1 MYQRSSAYSGP
12 ISIPGRSALATPDG
26 MQGRGSSQPRAG
38 LPVVVCS
45 ALLALAGCA
54 SGPQT
59 LGRDYVARN
68 NPTIAAEYFDAGL
81 REGLS
86 DEELRSDY
94 ALASQDHE
102 RRLQDRIEW
111 LKSSN
116 QHHRAL
122 GSLVALYES
131 LSCAKALDRRDA
143 APAELGKEWAAI
155 ASTAASELLQQVEN
169 ASGRSF
175 NKGDLE
181 MLRTAKALLP
191 DDEGMRRAYQR
202 LVERYKHYLAV
213 VVDPGSRIPGGN
225 IAAAVARGI
234 AAANPELLEPVASGS
249 PKHNADLVLYLEA
262 PDFEDTGWTL
272 LDRRAFHKWIPR
284 LDKDGNPIV
293 HVVQVP
299 PTPAEVD
306 MARAAKQPP
315 PGPRSVRKQV
325 FDQVTGEVRQ
335 YQRELRVEVGFDARV
350 RDLVRNSVPVAVG
363 GTVEASFSAR
373 YFEYQG
379 HPRAKEFPPGM
390 QEGKPAESSMPN
402 PQDLTGRALA
412 QIPGRI
418 TPVIV
423 GQIE

>member
-1 MYQRSSAYSGP
+1 MYQRSPDNSGP
-12 ISIPGRSALATPDG
+12 VSSTGRRALATPDD
-26 MQGRGSSQPRAG
+26 MHGRGSSHPRAG
-38 LPVVVCS
+38 LPVVASLV
-45 ALLALAGCA
+45 LALAGCA

-59 LGRDYVARN
+59 LGRDYLARN
-68 NPTIAAEYFDAGL
+68 NPAIAAEYFAAGL
-81 REGLS
+81 RGGS
-86 DEELRSDY
+86 TDEELRSDY
-94 ALASQDHE
+94 ALASLDHE
-102 RRLQDRIEW
+102 RRFRDRIDW
-111 LKSSN
+111 LKASN

-175 NKGDLE
+175 NKSDLE

-191 DDEGMRRAYQR
+191 DDEEMRRAYQR
-202 LVERYKHYLAV
+202 LLERYKHYLAV

-249 PKHNADLVLYLEA
+249 PKHNADLVLYVEA

-284 LDKDGNPIV
+284 LDKKGNPIV
-293 HVVQVP
+293 HEFKVA
-299 PTPAEVD
+299 PTQAEVD
-306 MARAAKQPP
+306 LARAAKQPP
-315 PGPRSVRKQV
+315 PGPRIVRKQV

-335 YQRELRVEVGFDARV
+335 YQRALRVEVGFDARL
-350 RDLVRNSVPVAVG
+350 RDLVRHSFPVAVG
-363 GTVEASFSAR
+363 GTVESTFSAH

-390 QEGKPAESSMPN
+390 QEGRPRESSMPSR
-402 PQDLTGRALA
+402 QDLTGRALA

-418 TPVIV
+418 TPVILR
-423 GQIE
+423 QIE